1 MLFCGDLTILLLG
14 LAFHCFVIE
23 NRKSLCHS
31 LGRPSRSDFV
41 QSEFVA
47 VAVAPKWVNTVTA
60 ASYKEKIKMA
70 FKEVKIEELSFNPFT
85 KISKEWMLITAGDE
99 EKHNTMTASWGGVG
113 IMWGMN
119 VATAYI
125 RPQRYTKEFVDAEDM
140 FTLSFFKEDYRKAL
154 NLCGSKSGRDCDKDK
169 EAGLTPYY
177 TDGTTAYEEADLI
190 FVCRKLYAQEMK
202 PECFT
207 VDGPDEKWYPG
218 KDYHTMYMGEI
229 VKVLVRE

>member
-1 MLFCGDLTILLLG
+1 
-14 LAFHCFVIE
+14 
-23 NRKSLCHS
+23 
-31 LGRPSRSDFV
+31 
-41 QSEFVA
+41 
-47 VAVAPKWVNTVTA
+47 
-60 ASYKEKIKMA
+60 MA

-125 RPQRYTKEFVDAEDM
+125 RPQRYTKEFVDAEEM

-154 NLCGSKSGRDCDKDK
+154 NLCGSKSGRECDKDK
-169 EAGLTPYY
+169 EAGLIVDYIGMAAELKAALKQY
-177 TDGTTAYEEADLI
+177 TKRDQEADLI